1 MFFFLNFDALTHLFY
16 SL

>member
-1 MFFFLNFDALTHLFY
+1 MFIFIFDALTHLFY